1 MGSTVVKS
9 DREEKVSTLDKKK
22 GGKMRSQIINIS
34 ILMGLLICLVPVHGK
49 PSGSGADCSCSD
61 KTVET
66 NTELIIGNCLTKQKG
81 KFWCYFSYSNPDC
94 CQAKSSRLRGYCVNF
109 DLCNSDF
116 VDYNPNT
123 SYASFPGSV

>member
-22 GGKMRSQIINIS
+22 GGKIRSQIINIS

-49 PSGSGADCSCSD
+49 PSKGGADCSCSD

-66 NTELIIGNCLTKQKG
+66 NTELKTEGLEDRIVKIENA
-81 KFWCYFSYSNPDC
+81 YSNLNPIDNNNINEINRKVRNIIK
-94 CQAKSSRLRGYCVNF
+94 QIKAHHRYRN
-109 DLCNSDF
+109 
-116 VDYNPNT
+116 DYLE
-123 SYASFPGSV
+123 

>member
-49 PSGSGADCSCSD
+49 PSKGGADCSCSY
-61 KTVET
+61 KTVEIMDYEFST
-66 NTELIIGNCLTKQKG
+66 TEELIIGNCLEDFSLG
-81 KFWCYFSYSNPDC
+81 RFWCYVSDSNPDC

-109 DLCNSDF
+109 DLCDSDF
-116 VDYNPNT
+116 VD
-123 SYASFPGSV
+123 SG

>member
-1 MGSTVVKS
+1 MGAQSSNPTERK
-9 DREEKVSTLDKKK
+9 KFQLWTKKK

-49 PSGSGADCSCSD
+49 PSKGGADCSCSD

-81 KFWCYFSYSNPDC
+81 KFWCYVSDSNPDC
-94 CQAKSSRLRGYCVNF
+94 CQAKSSRLRGY
-109 DLCNSDF
+109 
-116 VDYNPNT
+116 
-123 SYASFPGSV
+123 